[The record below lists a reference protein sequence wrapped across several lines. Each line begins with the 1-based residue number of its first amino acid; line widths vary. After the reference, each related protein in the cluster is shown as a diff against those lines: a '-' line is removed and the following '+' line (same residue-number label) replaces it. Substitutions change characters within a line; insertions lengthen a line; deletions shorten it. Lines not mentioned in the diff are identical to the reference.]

1 MREMESSLHESQES
15 AKRRFQTLSS
25 TIKLRNFDPVQEDTA
40 TKRPCKVYC
49 GGMHESQQR
58 LSAYY
63 IIIRIDVGRLS
74 CLSLYT
80 AMRRPDSGITT
91 KFSHVFLCAFLM
103 YGTRKSVPNLFRFIV
118 LALCALESSQFYE
131 HNKK

>member
-58 LSAYY
+58 LSVYY
-63 IIIRIDVGRLS
+63 IIIRIDVWNFVDVVVGIGF
-74 CLSLYT
+74 LYL
-80 AMRRPDSGITT
+80 AYDELKKKDS
-91 KFSHVFLCAFLM
+91 
-103 YGTRKSVPNLFRFIV
+103 
-118 LALCALESSQFYE
+118 
-131 HNKK
+131 